1 MSSRKRKGVAN
12 IEPSSSGTAAKEDQE
27 EEYSVEKVLDKRTRN
42 NVVEY
47 LLKWSG
53 YDEESNTWEPRENL
67 SCKDLIKEFEKKL
80 LQGGKKRKRNEK
92 IGRGGRGR
100 LRTLSRSTVATSCS
114 SETRRRETRIETDEE
129 IENIDTVNDISDS
142 LPILKIPE
150 KIMGTTVRNGRLV
163 FLMKW
168 RGIEKF
174 DLIPAKEAN
183 LKYSQIVIKYY
194 EEKLHKI

>member
-12 IEPSSSGTAAKEDQE
+12 IEPRSSGTAAKEDQE

-42 NVVEY
+42 NIVEY

-80 LQGGKKRKRNEK
+80 LQGGNKRKRNEK
-92 IGRGGRGR
+92 IERGGRGR
-100 LRTLSRSTVATSCS
+100 LRTLSRSTVTTSYL
-114 SETRRRETRIETDEE
+114 SEARHQETRIETDEE

-142 LPILKIPE
+142 LPVPKIPE
-150 KIMGTTVRNGRLV
+150 IIIGATVENDQLA

-168 RGIEKF
+168 RGIEECN
-174 DLIPAKEAN
+174 LISAKQAN
-183 LKYSQIVIKYY
+183 LMCPQIVIKYY
-194 EEKLHKI
+194 ENNMKWK